1 MPCVIFFDELDSL
14 CPRRSETADV
24 RCGQWREE
32 CMHETCACVLHV
44 AMVRGVTDSLL
55 SDVQSHSSKAL

>member
-44 AMVRGVTDSLL
+44 AMVRGVTDSPL
-55 SDVQSHSSKAL
+55 